1 MPAVPGA
8 SAEIDTGRKAAV
20 NIREFSSDELRVFD
34 TLQKSRP
41 ETKKMLEAEL
51 GWTASTTNR
60 AIQSL
65 LQKDAILET
74 GLEES
79 SGGRRPSIYDINA
92 ENGFLLGI
100 HISYGYVNMVLC
112 DLKLRALEQET
123 LLLPPARDEPSAII
137 RAIGKTF
144 RSFLDR
150 RDIPAERVLGAG
162 LGIFGPVNRATGA
175 TGLLMDYDQ
184 PIAPWSGIPISLML
198 EEVLGLPVCADSAC
212 NTAVLAEYC
221 YGEGRGS
228 RNVAFFL
235 CDIGF
240 SVGQI
245 SSGRILRH
253 WDGRDDGFAHNSVD
267 LNGELCRCGKRGCVH
282 LYASVRAIN
291 RRIRQQ
297 VGAGASTLIPVPM
310 EQINF
315 GHILE
320 AAARND
326 RTVISA
332 LEEAGS
338 YFSSALSDYLNLL
351 SPELVV
357 IGGPMADRNPVF
369 YDSVLRELE
378 RAQGTTLS
386 SRVRFRRSGSFGG
399 MTAAVGAA
407 ALYYEKL
414 IGNPILD

>member
-1 MPAVPGA
+1 M
-8 SAEIDTGRKAAV
+8 
-20 NIREFSSDELRVFD
+20 NIREFSSDELRIYNI
-34 TLQKSRP
+34 LQKSRP
-41 ETKKMLEAEL
+41 ETKKALEAEL

-65 LQKDAILET
+65 LQKGAIRET
-74 GLEES
+74 GQEES
-79 SGGRRPSIYDINA
+79 SGGRRPSIFDIHA
-92 ENGFLLGI
+92 EAGFLLGI
-100 HISYGYVNMVLC
+100 HISYGFVCMALC
-112 DLKLRALEQET
+112 DLKLRILEQET
-123 LLLPPARDEPSAII
+123 LLLPPARDEPEPIL
-137 RAIGKTF
+137 RAIRETF
-144 RSFLDR
+144 RRFLDR
-150 RDIPAERVLGAG
+150 RSIPVQAILGAG
-162 LGIFGPVNRATGA
+162 LGIFGPVDRRTGF
-175 TGLLMDYDQ
+175 TGFLMDYDQ
-184 PIAPWSGIPISLML
+184 PIEPWSGIPICTML
-198 EEVLGLPVCADSAC
+198 EETLGLPVCADAAC

-228 RNVAFFL
+228 RNAAYFL

-253 WDGRDDGFAHNSVD
+253 WDDRDDGFAHNSVD
-267 LNGELCRCGKRGCVH
+267 LNGELCRCGKRGCIH

-297 VGAGASTLIPVPM
+297 VRAGAPTLIPVPV
-310 EQINF
+310 EETNF
-315 GHILE
+315 GHILQ
-320 AAARND
+320 AADRDD
-326 RTVISA
+326 RTVIAA

-351 SPELVV
+351 SPDLVV
-357 IGGPMADRNPVF
+357 IGGPMADQNPVF
-369 YDSVLRELE
+369 YHSVLKELE
-378 RAQGTTLS
+378 RSQGTALFD
-386 SRVRFRRSGSFGG
+386 RVLFRRSGSFGG